1 MSTPSTIR
9 ICYVTTG
16 LGTGGAEMM
25 LCRLIAGMNAGRFR
39 HEVISLTE
47 GGRHV
52 ETLSRMQVPVHTLG
66 MPAGRPTLRGLFRL
80 IRLVRRMQP
89 DILAGWMYHG
99 NLAALLARLF
109 LFRKVPVLWNVRQSL
124 YALADEKPGS
134 AAVIR
139 MLGPLSRFTS
149 CVVYNS
155 RVGMRQ
161 HEGIGFRKEKSAL
174 IPNGVDTIGFAPCEE
189 ARRSV
194 RKELGLAD
202 DTLLVGRFGRFAP
215 MKDHAAFLDA
225 AALLQRRFPEARY
238 VLVGTQVDDA
248 NTELAARIEAL
259 GLRHR
264 VQLLGERRDIPRL
277 TAALDL
283 AVSSSAF
290 GEGFPNVMG
299 EAMACAVP
307 CVATDIGDSAWVMGE
322 GGRVVPAGD
331 PQALAGAC
339 ADVLSLSS
347 EERHALGAAGRRRI
361 EETFSLGGAVHRY
374 EELFERHV
382 AGTPVA
388 TREVLCA
395 V

>member
-1 MSTPSTIR
+1 MSTASTIR
-9 ICYVTTG
+9 VCYVTTG

-66 MPAGRPTLRGLFRL
+66 MPAGRPTLSGLVRL

-89 DILAGWMYHG
+89 DILVGWMYHG
-99 NLAALLARLF
+99 NLAALLGRLF
-109 LFRKVPVLWNVRQSL
+109 LFRKAPVLWNVRQSL
-124 YALADEKPGS
+124 YSLADEKRGS
-134 AAVIR
+134 AMVIR
-139 MLGPLSRFTS
+139 VLGPLSRFVS

-161 HEGIGFRKEKSAL
+161 HESSGFLGEKSVL
-174 IPNGVDTIGFAPCEE
+174 IPNGVDTTGFAPSEE

-194 RKELGLAD
+194 REELGLAD
-202 DTLLVGRFGRFAP
+202 DTLLVGRFGRFVP

-225 AALLQRRFPEARY
+225 AALLHRRFPDARY

-248 NTELAARIEAL
+248 NTELTARIAAL
-259 GLRHR
+259 GLGHR
-264 VQLLGERRDIPRL
+264 VHLLGERRDIPRL

-307 CVATDIGDSAWVMGE
+307 CVATDIGDSAWVIGE
-322 GGRVVPAGD
+322 GGRMVPAAD
-331 PQALAGAC
+331 PRALAGAC
-339 ADVLSLSS
+339 ADVLGLPSAA
-347 EERHALGAAGRRRI
+347 RRALGAAGRRRI
-361 EETFSLGGAVHRY
+361 EETFSLRAAVHLY
-374 EELFERHV
+374 EEMFEHHV
-382 AGTPVA
+382 AGSSAV